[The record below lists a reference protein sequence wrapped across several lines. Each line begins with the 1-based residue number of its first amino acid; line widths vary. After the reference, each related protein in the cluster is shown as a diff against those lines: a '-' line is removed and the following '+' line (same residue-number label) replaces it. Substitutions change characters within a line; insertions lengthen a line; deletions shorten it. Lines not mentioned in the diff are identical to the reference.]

1 MEVYNHFQEVDNI
14 NDVQANETVVNIVNT
29 IIQDS
34 MAFVMQVTAILLGIV
49 FLMTLR
55 IEGEKTEKTLQYYIN
70 LNISFVYIADAL

>member
-70 LNISFVYIADAL
+70 L